1 MASVP
6 VTSWQTEGGK
16 VDAVTDFIFLGSTI
30 TLDGDFTH
38 EIRRLLLGRKSMTNL
53 DIVLKSRDISLLT
66 KIHIVKAVVFPVV
79 RIGL

>member
-30 TLDGDFTH
+30 TQDGDCTH

-53 DIVLKSRDISLLT
+53 DIILKSRDISLLT

-79 RIGL
+79 RIGP